1 MKAFRISGRFRMG
14 RDWQPFSKEL
24 AAADEAAAREKLLSI
39 LGSQHGVPRKYVSI
53 AGVEEVA
60 KDQVKDHA
68 VKYALEAG
76 ARAPDPVSGGG
87 QGGGGPRPGRGELV
101 PCRGIEGRRPGVRL
115 HWLGPARLR

>member
-60 KDQVKDHA
+60 KDQVEDHA

-76 ARAPDPVSGGG
+76 T
-87 QGGGGPRPGRGELV
+87 
-101 PCRGIEGRRPGVRL
+101 
-115 HWLGPARLR
+115 

>member
-24 AAADEAAAREKLLSI
+24 AAGDEAAAREKLLSI

-53 AGVEEVA
+53 AGVQEVA

-76 ARAPDPVSGGG
+76 A
-87 QGGGGPRPGRGELV
+87 
-101 PCRGIEGRRPGVRL
+101 
-115 HWLGPARLR
+115 